1 MIEAQ
6 QQAAVGI
13 QDEIGAAGRRR
24 IVDAIPNFLA
34 HAKRFAVERRPNF
47 RVRRLAAEFR
57 DDLVPQ
63 RTFHRPFRPDQ
74 LLVRAMNALL
84 IAP

>member
-1 MIEAQ
+1 MVNV
-6 QQAAVGI
+6 AVFLLEPGP
-13 QDEIGAAGRRR
+13 EFLLAT
-24 IVDAIPNFLA
+24 VAITVI
-34 HAKRFAVERRPNF
+34 FAVVAQFVVKLPAPDGGIVAETP
-47 RVRRLAAEFR
+47 AEFR

-63 RTFHRPFRPDQ
+63 GTFHWPFRPDQ